1 MLAGRD
7 RMQIVAIIA
16 MLFAVS
22 VVLSYTVG
30 RHSQKSKDNKNIEE
44 RVKKA
49 REAVDALH
57 NDAVRTELRDKY
69 FRD

>member
-22 VVLSYTVG
+22 VVLSYTAG

>member
-1 MLAGRD
+1 MLVGRD

-22 VVLSYTVG
+22 VALAYTVG
-30 RHSQKSKDNKNIEE
+30 RHREKAKEIKSIED
-44 RVKKA
+44 RIKKA

-57 NDAVRTELRDKY
+57 NDAVRAELRDKY

>member
-1 MLAGRD
+1 MFAGCD

-22 VVLSYTVG
+22 VVLAYTVG
-30 RHSQKSKDNKNIEE
+30 RHSQKSKEIKSIED
-44 RVKKA
+44 RIKKA
-49 REAVDALH
+49 REAADALH
-57 NDAVRTELRDKY
+57 NDDVRAELRDKY

>member
-1 MLAGRD
+1 MFAGRD

-22 VVLSYTVG
+22 VVLAYTVG
-30 RHSQKSKDNKNIEE
+30 RHIQKSKEMKSIED

-49 REAVDALH
+49 REAADALH
-57 NDAVRTELRDKY
+57 NDDVRAKLRDKY